1 MIYSV
6 YFRLDN
12 LHVTNNTYI
21 YIYMYMYIIYNIRI
35 DTVFAVVNR
44 LPGIPPRGRMPSLNS
59 WMRRM
64 PPRPKQL
71 LVRKLAQPS
80 DGDDGVSGAMVDA
93 VQLRPATPLV

>member
-1 MIYSV
+1 MIHSV

-12 LHVTNNTYI
+12 LHVTNYTYI
-21 YIYMYMYIIYNIRI
+21 YNIYYYIRI

-71 LVRKLAQPS
+71 SVQKLAQPS
-80 DGDDGVSGAMVDA
+80 DDDGVSDAMVDA
-93 VQLRPATPLV
+93 VQLRPATPLVWPVP

>member
-1 MIYSV
+1 
-6 YFRLDN
+6 
-12 LHVTNNTYI
+12 
-21 YIYMYMYIIYNIRI
+21 MYIIYNIRI

-71 LVRKLAQPS
+71 SVRKLAQPS

-93 VQLRPATPLV
+93 VQLRPATPLVWPVP